1 LLDESIVA
9 RVPEG
14 PSHWPEKARSK
25 HGRATHHP
33 SPERLGKEWVIKW
46 IPPPKEA
53 RDQAPLGTKPSK
65 RVPATKEIA
74 PSVPPSV
81 HFSSDL
87 ADPVVAATVT
97 ETISDLE
104 WNTSQSNMHEILR
117 TGFFLQTL
125 ITKFKSEE
133 VACSRNTNTT
143 ELGTSLNWQD

>member
-1 LLDESIVA
+1 MNPSLLVS
-9 RVPEG
+9 PKG
-14 PSHWPEKARSK
+14 PPIGPK
-25 HGRATHHP
+25 
-33 SPERLGKEWVIKW
+33 RLGPNMAGPPIIRPPNGWVKNGSSNGSL
-46 IPPPKEA
+46 PPKEA

-117 TGFFLQTL
+117 TGFFQQTL